1 MINRDNLTVKKC
13 AGCNKFLSGPFIH
26 EFWMQVHHWMNHH
39 GQPEEP
45 EDVED
50 KEKPRARPMRALYA
64 LPVVMVHRHRPL
76 QYKQGYEGGRDASS
90 ARQFFIAPEKS
101 TDPIETEAFEALD
114 CPDEAIP
121 SFFKCP
127 VSHELMKEPLILS
140 DGHSYDEETIR
151 RMVQESEGPICSPL
165 SSKPVMAVAIRNL
178 ELKEAIRRFVY
189 EQVKLYPRR

>member
-1 MINRDNLTVKKC
+1 MINGDNLTVKKC

-45 EDVED
+45 EEVD
-50 KEKPRARPMRALYA
+50 KRARPTRALYA

-76 QYKQGYEGGRDASS
+76 QYKQGYEGGGDASS
-90 ARQFFIAPEKS
+90 ARQFFIAPESS
-101 TDPIETEAFEALD
+101 TDPVPIQAFEALG

-121 SFFKCP
+121 PFFKCP

-140 DGHSYDEETIR
+140 DGHSYDEETILNW
-151 RMVQESEGPICSPL
+151 VKACEGPIRSPL
-165 SSKPVMAVAIRNL
+165 TNKPVMAVAIRNL
-178 ELKEAIRRFVY
+178 ELKEAIRRFVHD
-189 EQVKLYPRR
+189 QVKQYAPM